1 MWASRLFSPN
11 SYSLLGYGLG
21 IQQSTNSLMSSY
33 ATLNHEFFF
42 WPRIAMTI
50 FFFFALQPPIY
61 GAYLYDAV
69 YQYAIALNKT
79 LTKKEPLTGKNIAN
93 KLHDIQYDSKL
104 LSWVLFLHRY
114 FLSCWEM
121 RWLVHCTVGWLSPGS
136 RLGLINVL
144 CFWAKYSTLFT
155 RNIDE

>member
-1 MWASRLFSPN
+1 MWGPRLFSPSSWFMASVYN
-11 SYSLLGYGLG
+11 NQQILLWVPTQLWTTSFSFDLELSWQY
-21 IQQSTNSLMSSY
+21 
-33 ATLNHEFFF
+33 
-42 WPRIAMTI
+42 
-50 FFFFALQPPIY
+50 FFFALQPPIY

-79 LTKKEPLTGKNIAN
+79 LAKKEPLTGKNIAN

-144 CFWAKYSTLFT
+144 CFWAKYSTLST
-155 RNIDE
+155 RSIDE

>member
-50 FFFFALQPPIY
+50 FFFALQPPIY

-79 LTKKEPLTGKNIAN
+79 LAEKEPLTGKNIAN

-114 FLSCWEM
+114 HLSCWEM
-121 RWLVHCTVGWLSPGS
+121 RCLVHCTVGWLSPGS
-136 RLGLINVL
+136 RLGWVNVL

-155 RNIDE
+155 RSIDE

>member
-50 FFFFALQPPIY
+50 FFFALQPPIY

-79 LTKKEPLTGKNIAN
+79 LAEKEPLTGKNIAN

-114 FLSCWEM
+114 HLSCWEM
-121 RWLVHCTVGWLSPGS
+121 RCLVHCTVVWLSPGS
-136 RLGLINVL
+136 RLVNVL

-155 RNIDE
+155 RSIDE